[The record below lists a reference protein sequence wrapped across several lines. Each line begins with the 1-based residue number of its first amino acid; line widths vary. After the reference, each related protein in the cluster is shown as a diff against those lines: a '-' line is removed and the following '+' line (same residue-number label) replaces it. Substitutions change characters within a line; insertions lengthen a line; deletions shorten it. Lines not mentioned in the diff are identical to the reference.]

1 MNAKGCSKHTDLKLD
16 TFDWLCDVPGALEST
31 DLVEVT
37 FKNTRKGYFRNTNNL
52 LLEKGDWVTVEA
64 MPGHD
69 IGRVSLLGPLVLL
82 QMKKNRVDPSRAD
95 IKRIFRKS
103 KQSDLEHFEEVK
115 SYEQDTMIKARKIA
129 EDLNLN
135 MKIGDVEFQGDGN
148 KAIFYYIADE
158 RVDFR
163 QLIRVLADTF
173 KVRIEMRQ
181 IGARQEAG
189 RIGGIGPCGRPLCC
203 SSWMSNFV
211 SVSTSSARYQ
221 DISPNPQ
228 KLAGQCAKLKC
239 CMNFEVD
246 TYLEAQKEFPP
257 RDIQLETL
265 DGTYYHFKSDI
276 LARTMQYSTAPNM
289 AANLVTLT
297 VDEVKAIIE
306 LNKRGEKAEPFG
318 SGNKGDRETKTVD
331 YENVVGQDDLT
342 RFDKKKKKKNKN
354 RNRDDRQRNAN
365 AENGGNG
372 DNQEQQN
379 VAPNAQ
385 SASSPSKGDREALAN
400 ENGNQPKAN
409 DGGENNAN
417 NNGNQQNGGN
427 RNNNG
432 NNRNNRDRRD
442 RDRNNQQNRQPRN
455 ENGNQPRANEGGEN
469 GQQNQQNNEP
479 QQNGGNN
486 GSMNNGNQQNGNR
499 NNNNGNRNQHRHN
512 NNRNRNNGNRPN
524 NGGQQNNNG
533 QNNNGGQQN
542 NQNNGGNQNNNGGG
556 NNE

>member
-1 MNAKGCSKHTDLKLD
+1 MSSIDNGGGCNMNAKGCSKHTDLKLD

-246 TYLEAQKEFPP
+246 TYLEAQKDFPP

-297 VDEVKAIIE
+297 VDEVKEIIE
-306 LNKRGEKAEPFG
+306 INKRGEKVAPFG
-318 SGNKGDRETKTVD
+318 SGNKGEREAKTVD

-354 RNRDDRQRNAN
+354 RNRDDRQRNA
-365 AENGGNG
+365 ENGGNVEA
-372 DNQEQQN
+372 QEQQN
-379 VAPNAQ
+379 TPASQSADNAQ
-385 SASSPSKGDREALAN
+385 PQN

-409 DGGENNAN
+409 DGGDNNANNNGN

-432 NNRNNRDRRD
+432 NNRNRDRRD

-455 ENGNQPRANEGGEN
+455 ENGNQQN
-469 GQQNQQNNEP
+469 GEP
-479 QQNGGNN
+479 QQNGENGGNN
-486 GSMNNGNQQNGNR
+486 GGINNANQQNGNR

-524 NGGQQNNNG
+524 NNGGQPNNNGQQNNNG
-533 QNNNGGQQN
+533 GQP
-542 NQNNGGNQNNNGGG
+542 NQNNGGNQNSNNGGG

>member
-246 TYLEAQKEFPP
+246 TYLEAQKDFPP

-297 VDEVKAIIE
+297 VDEVKEIIE
-306 LNKRGEKAEPFG
+306 INKRGQKAEPFG
-318 SGNKGDRETKTVD
+318 SGNKADREAKTVD

-354 RNRDDRQRNAN
+354 RNRDDRQRNAT
-365 AENGGNG
+365 ADNGGNG

-379 VAPNAQ
+379 VAPEGQ
-385 SASSPSKGDREALAN
+385 SASSPSKGDRGALADN
-400 ENGNQPKAN
+400 ESDNQPKAN
-409 DGGENNAN
+409 DGGENNANNNGN

-432 NNRNNRDRRD
+432 NNRNRDRRD
-442 RDRNNQQNRQPRN
+442 RDRNQQNRQPRN
-455 ENGNQPRANEGGEN
+455 ENANQPNPNNGGNQQNGGEN
-469 GQQNQQNNEP
+469 GQQ
-479 QQNGGNN
+479 
-486 GSMNNGNQQNGNR
+486 
-499 NNNNGNRNQHRHN
+499 NRNQHRHN
-512 NNRNRNNGNRPN
+512 NNRNRNTGNRPNN

-533 QNNNGGQQN
+533 QNNNGGNQQ
-542 NQNNGGNQNNNGGG
+542 NGGNQNSNNGGG